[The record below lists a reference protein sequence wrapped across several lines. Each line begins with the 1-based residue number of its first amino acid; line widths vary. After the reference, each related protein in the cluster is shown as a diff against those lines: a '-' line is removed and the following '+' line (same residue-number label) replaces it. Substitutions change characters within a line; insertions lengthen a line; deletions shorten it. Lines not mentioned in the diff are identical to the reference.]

1 MLATKS
7 TLKYQDG
14 NTSLSIE
21 ARHPLFKKMEQFPK
35 KQYRKGEIIYI
46 PEETAQEIFFLHDGR
61 VKTVIYS
68 SEGKELIKKFFIKGE
83 FFGEGALLEQS
94 NRHNF
99 AVANTKVHLSVIP
112 VRELWDLMREDPNI
126 NMFFLSLFSRQL
138 VELEN
143 RLESIVFQSSRTR
156 ILGYLVSLIEE
167 KGEQVGFEWVIRR
180 FMSHQDIANI
190 TATSRQTV
198 NAVLNELR
206 RDGVIT
212 FNRRR
217 LLVRDLDRLKNVA
230 REALKENG

>member
-7 TLKYQDG
+7 FLPYKSNDKP
-14 NTSLSIE
+14 LSIQ
-21 ARHPLFKKMEQFPK
+21 AKHPLYEKIGKFPK
-35 KQYRKGEIIYI
+35 KQFRKGEIIYT
-46 PEETAQEIFFLHDGR
+46 PEENAQEIYFIHDGR
-61 VKTVIYS
+61 VKTVSYS
-68 SEGKELIKKFFIKGE
+68 TEGKELIKKFFIKGE
-83 FFGEGALLEQS
+83 FFGEGALLENS

-99 AVANTKVHLSVIP
+99 AIANTKLSICVIP
-112 VRELWDLMREDPNI
+112 VAELWRLMRKDSST

-138 VELEN
+138 VEMEN

-198 NAVLNELR
+198 NAVLNDLR
-206 RDGVIT
+206 RGDVIT

-217 LLVRDLDRLKNVA
+217 LLVRDLGQLKQIA
-230 REALKENG
+230 RETVKED

>member
-7 TLKYQDG
+7 MLNYKNG

-21 ARHPLFKKMEQFPK
+21 ARHPLFEKMEKFPK
-35 KQYRKGEIIYI
+35 KQYRKGEIIYT
-46 PEETAQEIFFLHDGR
+46 PEDNAREIFFIHDGR

-68 SEGKELIKKFFIKGE
+68 AEGKELIKKFFIKGD
-83 FFGEGALLEQS
+83 FFGEGALLKQ
-94 NRHNF
+94 NKRHNF

-112 VRELWDLMREDPNI
+112 VTELWDLMQKDPSV

-156 ILGYLVSLIEE
+156 ILGYLVNLIEE
-167 KGEQVGFEWVIRR
+167 KGDRVGFEWVIRR